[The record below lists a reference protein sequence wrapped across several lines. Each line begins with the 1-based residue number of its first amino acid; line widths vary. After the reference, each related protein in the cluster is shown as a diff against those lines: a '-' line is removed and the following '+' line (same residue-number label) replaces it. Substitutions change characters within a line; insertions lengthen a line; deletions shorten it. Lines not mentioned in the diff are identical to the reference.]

1 MRGAQDNSG
10 METYFIF
17 MLAAVGVLVLKSRDQ
32 RRRITLL
39 GSHLSNYQIEKLME
53 TLAEGYD
60 RALGEQDPNR
70 QDQVLALMQSHETA
84 LASQFRRLAA
94 DIARVDAAQVLIST
108 LPLALPHADRLFPS
122 STFALGK
129 AFDIHARGFERAVEN
144 EAGRSPR
151 ERAFLLSAEMYLMQH
166 TCHWFC
172 KSRTIASARLLAR
185 HKTSHE
191 QVLEAVSPETRRAY
205 RELTGI

>member
-1 MRGAQDNSG
+1 

-17 MLAAVGVLVLKSRDQ
+17 MLAAVGVLVLNSRDQ
-32 RRRITLL
+32 RRRITQL

-129 AFDIHARGFERAVEN
+129 AFDIHARGF
-144 EAGRSPR
+144 
-151 ERAFLLSAEMYLMQH
+151 
-166 TCHWFC
+166 
-172 KSRTIASARLLAR
+172 
-185 HKTSHE
+185 
-191 QVLEAVSPETRRAY
+191 
-205 RELTGI
+205 

>member
-1 MRGAQDNSG
+1 

-17 MLAAVGVLVLKSRDQ
+17 MLAAVAVLVLKSRDQ
-32 RRRITLL
+32 RRRIALL
-39 GSHLSNYQIEKLME
+39 SQHLSKYQIEKLME
-53 TLAEGYD
+53 TLAQGYD
-60 RALGEQDPNR
+60 RALGEQEPAR
-70 QDQVLALMQSHETA
+70 QAQVLALMQPHEAA
-84 LASQFRRLAA
+84 LASQFRRLAE
-94 DIARVDAAQVLIST
+94 DIGRVDNEQVLIST
-108 LPLALPHADRLFPS
+108 FPLALPQADRLFPS

-172 KSRTIASARLLAR
+172 KSRTIASARLMAR
-185 HKTSHE
+185 HKTTHE
-191 QVLEAVSPETRRAY
+191 QVLDAVSPETRRAY
-205 RELTGI
+205 RELTGV